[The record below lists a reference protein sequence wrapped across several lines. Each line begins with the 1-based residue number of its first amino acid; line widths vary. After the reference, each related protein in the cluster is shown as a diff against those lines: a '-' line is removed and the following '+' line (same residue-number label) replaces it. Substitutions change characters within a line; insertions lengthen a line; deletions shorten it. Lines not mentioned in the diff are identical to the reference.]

1 MASKAPDY
9 DAMADDT
16 ETDLALGDDEAAE
29 AESDLDA
36 ELLLH
41 AKEAGLTDAQAAAMK
56 LFVERCTEL
65 KDENAY
71 LGPDEA
77 GDTGEEDEE
86 AAE

>member
-16 ETDLALGDDEAAE
+16 ETDLALGEDEAAE
-29 AESDLDA
+29 TESDLDS

-41 AKEAGLTDAQAAAMK
+41 AKDAGLTDAQAAAMK

-65 KDENAY
+65 KDEDAY
-71 LGPDEA
+71 LGPDE
-77 GDTGEEDEE
+77 DTATDEE
-86 AAE
+86 ADE